1 MLETYGLLV
10 LGLVLVMFGADAFLK
25 GASGLAQGRGVGGFS
40 AGLAVV
46 AVGASVPE
54 LSIATVAIVRGHD
67 ALAVGT
73 VIGSCIA
80 NLGLIIGV
88 SALVK
93 PLATGFRL
101 LGVALPVLIAAT
113 AALLLMGQDGTL
125 GQVDGSLLLLTAAA
139 FGWLVKRASVQEPEA
154 VRKELAYAA
163 NTQTEVVRNLVR
175 IVIGLG
181 LLGYGAWRGV
191 GAAVDIA
198 AHFRMNEL
206 WVGLSVL
213 ALGAALPE
221 LATSVV
227 AAARG
232 HGNVVVGSAVASS
245 VVNLLLVIGLIALGR
260 PIALTTSLLHVEIP
274 ALLAF
279 AIAFF
284 PMIRGDAVVSRRE
297 GLVLVLAYI
306 GWMLWLLLP
315 RF

>member
-1 MLETYGLLV
+1 MLETYGV
-10 LGLVLVMFGADAFLK
+10 LIGGLILVMLGADSFLK

-40 AGLAVV
+40 AGLALV

-54 LSIATVAIVRGHD
+54 LAIATVAVVRGHD

-93 PLATGFRL
+93 PLSTGFRL
-101 LGVALPVLIAAT
+101 LGFALPVLIGSAV
-113 AALLLMGQDGTL
+113 ALLLMGQDGTL
-125 GQVDGSLLLLTAAA
+125 GQVDGSLLLLAAAA
-139 FGWLVKRASVQEPEA
+139 FGWSVKRSAVQESES

-163 NTQTEVVRNLVR
+163 NTQTEILRNAVR
-175 IVIGLG
+175 IGTGFAV
-181 LLGYGAWRGV
+181 LGYGAWLAV
-191 GAAVDIA
+191 GAAIGVA
-198 AHFRMNEL
+198 EHFRMNEL

-213 ALGAALPE
+213 AIGAALPE
-221 LATSVV
+221 LAIAVV
-227 AAARG
+227 AAHRG

-245 VVNLLLVIGLIALGR
+245 VVNLLLVVGLLALGR
-260 PIALTTSLLHVEIP
+260 PFAMSTSLLHVEIP
-274 ALLAF
+274 ALIAF
-279 AIAFF
+279 ALAFF

-297 GLVLVLAYI
+297 GLMLLLAFA
-306 GWMLWLLLP
+306 GWVAWLLYP